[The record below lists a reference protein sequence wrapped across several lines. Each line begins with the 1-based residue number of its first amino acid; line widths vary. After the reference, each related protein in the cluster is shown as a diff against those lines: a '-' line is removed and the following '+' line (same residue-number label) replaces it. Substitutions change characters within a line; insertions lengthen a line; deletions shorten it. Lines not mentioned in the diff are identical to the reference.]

1 MFGIFKNSGISQG
14 IKRPQI
20 SHVLV
25 LFPIINNKTTNIMR
39 RRNFIKLTSTASA
52 LSLLPTEVFA
62 LFKSAGMTECPDSS
76 SKKIVL
82 IQFAGAND
90 GLNTIV
96 PINQYDT
103 YATLRPNIKL
113 NNIGMTNGII
123 NLDSTLALKDQVGL
137 HPSLIG
143 FKNLYD
149 KGFMRIIQ
157 GVGYPSQNKSHFKSI
172 DLWLTGGDGTIAN
185 NNLVSGWTGR
195 FLENYYTNFLNSN
208 FPLGIQLGSSD
219 NSLGFHGEIEH
230 DMSLNISGQDLSG
243 FYSVVNGLSGEPP
256 ANIPD
261 SEYGSLLQYII
272 NNDTSTNSYAQS
284 ISNSFNSGSNSVI
297 YPNTSLSNQ
306 LKTVARFISGGLQTK
321 VYLVKVGGFD
331 THDMQVAANNTT
343 HLGNHASLLTQVSD
357 AINTF
362 ITDLNNQNMGND
374 VISVTFSEFGRKA
387 GENASLG
394 TDHGEIAPM
403 FVFGNAI
410 NPGISGTNI
419 NLSEAVSA
427 NNYQVR
433 TIQHDNRRVFSTILQ
448 DWFGASNQTLD
459 LTFYNNTTNTG
470 FSNIKIADFIKAQN
484 TVNSSCYTDKLLS
497 VNEFKNTS
505 EVIVYPNPTSEIIT
519 VNAPNNNEIYTIL
532 IHSIDGK
539 FIGKYRN
546 PLNSSQFSINVE
558 NLPSGF
564 YTLKI
569 ETTNGN
575 FSKKVI
581 VRR

>member
-1 MFGIFKNSGISQG
+1 MK
-14 IKRPQI
+14 
-20 SHVLV
+20 
-25 LFPIINNKTTNIMR
+25 

-62 LFKSAGMTECPDSS
+62 LFNSAGMTSCPDSN

-82 IQFAGAND
+82 IQLSGAND

-123 NLDSTLALKDQVGL
+123 NLDSTLVLTDQVGL
-137 HPSLIG
+137 HPALTG
-143 FKNLYD
+143 FKSLYD

-157 GVGYPSQNKSHFKSI
+157 GVGYPSQDKSHFKST
-172 DLWLTGGDGTIAN
+172 DLWLTGGDGTMAN
-185 NNLVSGWTGR
+185 NNFDSGWTGR
-195 FLENYYTNFLNSN
+195 FLENYYNNFLNSN
-208 FPLGIQLGSSD
+208 YPLGIQLGSND
-219 NSLGFHGEIEH
+219 NSLGFHGEVEH
-230 DMSLNISGQDLSG
+230 GMSLNITGQDLTG
-243 FYSVVNGLSGEPP
+243 FYSVVNGLGGQPP

-261 SEYGSLLQYII
+261 SEYGSLIQYII
-272 NNDTSTNSYAQS
+272 NNDTSANSYAQT
-284 ISNSFNSGSNSVI
+284 ISSSFNNGSNSLT

-343 HLGNHASLLTQVSD
+343 HLGNHASLLTQISE
-357 AINTF
+357 AISTF
-362 ITDLNNQNMGND
+362 ITDLNNQNKAND
-374 VISVTFSEFGRKA
+374 VVAVTFSEFGRKA
-387 GENASLG
+387 GENANLG
-394 TDHGEIAPM
+394 TDHGEVAPM
-403 FVFGNAI
+403 FVFGSAI

-419 NLSEAVSA
+419 NLSEAVLA

-433 TIQHDNRRVFSTILQ
+433 TVQHDNRRVFSTILQ

-459 LTFYNNTTNTG
+459 LTFYNRTTNTG
-470 FSNIKIADFIKAQN
+470 FSTNKIADLIKTEYAI
-484 TVNSSCYTDKLLS
+484 NSSCFTDKLLS
-497 VNEFKNTS
+497 VNEFKNTY
-505 EVIVYPNPTSEIIT
+505 EVIVYPNPTSELIT
-519 VNAPNNNEIYTIL
+519 INAPNNNDISSVSIY
-532 IHSIDGK
+532 SIDGK

-546 PLNSSQFSINVE
+546 PLSGSQLSINVE
-558 NLPSGF
+558 NLSTGF
-564 YTLKI
+564 YNLKI
-569 ETTNGN
+569 ETANGN

-581 VRR
+581 IRR

>member
-1 MFGIFKNSGISQG
+1 M
-14 IKRPQI
+14 
-20 SHVLV
+20 
-25 LFPIINNKTTNIMR
+25 INNKTTNIMR

-62 LFKSAGMTECPDSS
+62 LFKSAGMTTCPDSN

-82 IQFAGAND
+82 IQLAGAND

-96 PINQYDT
+96 PLNQYDT

-113 NNIGMTNGII
+113 NNVGSSNGMI
-123 NLDSTLALKDQVGL
+123 NLDSTLALTNQVGL

-157 GVGYPSQNKSHFKSI
+157 GVGYPSQDKSHFKST
-172 DLWLTGGDGTIAN
+172 DLWLTGGDGTLAN
-185 NNLVSGWTGR
+185 NYFDSGWIGR
-195 FLENYYTNFLNSN
+195 FLENYYTGFLNSN

-219 NSLGFHGEIEH
+219 NSLGFHGVIEH
-230 DMSLNISGQDLSG
+230 GMSLNISGQDLSG
-243 FYSVVNGLSGEPP
+243 FYSVINGLGGTPP
-256 ANIPD
+256 TNIPD
-261 SEYGSLLQYII
+261 SEYGDLIQYII
-272 NNDTSTNSYAQS
+272 NNDASTNSYAQT
-284 ISNSFNSGSNSVI
+284 ITNSFNSGSNSLT

-331 THDMQVAANNTT
+331 THDKQVAANNTT
-343 HLGNHASLLTQVSD
+343 HLGNHATLLTQISE
-357 AINTF
+357 AINSF

-374 VISVTFSEFGRKA
+374 VVAVTFSEFGRKA

-419 NLSEAVSA
+419 NLSEAVST

-433 TIQHDNRRVFSTILQ
+433 TVQHDYRRVFSTILQ
-448 DWFGASNQTLD
+448 DWFGTSNKTLD
-459 LTFYNNTTNTG
+459 LTFYNHTTNTG
-470 FSNIKIADFIKAQN
+470 FSNNKIADLIKAQN
-484 TVNSSCYTDKLLS
+484 VINSTCYNDNLLS
-497 VNEFKNTS
+497 TNEYQNIY
-505 EVIVYPNPTSEIIT
+505 EVIVYPNPVSELIT
-519 VNAPNNNEIYTIL
+519 ISSPNNNDVHAVSIY
-532 IHSIDGK
+532 SIDGK
-539 FIGKYRN
+539 FIGKYKN
-546 PLNSSQFSINVE
+546 PLVNGPFSINIE
-558 NLPSGF
+558 NLSVGF
-564 YTLKI
+564 YNLKI
-569 ETTNGN
+569 ETNNGV
-575 FSKKVI
+575 FSKKII